1 MAAMAALAATALA
14 RGAASVLSPAG
25 ARGRLSVLIFHRV
38 HAEPDPL
45 FPTEVDARSFDA
57 MLGWV
62 GQLFNVMPLDA
73 AVAALREGRL
83 PARAAAITFDDG
95 YADNE
100 EVALP
105 ILQRHR
111 MTATF
116 FIATGFLDGGRMWN
130 DTLIESV
137 RSCPD
142 AVLDLE
148 PMGLGR
154 HALPDWAAR
163 RAAALA
169 IIRQVKYRPVAE
181 RLAVVAEVAERARVV
196 LPDRL
201 MMRSEQVRA
210 LRKAGMQI
218 GAHTVSHP
226 ILART
231 GDDEARA
238 EIVASR
244 DALQSLLGERIGLF
258 AYPNGRAGA
267 DYRPEHA
274 QLARELGF
282 DAAVTT
288 DWGAAATGTD
298 PYRLPRFTPWDRSR
312 GRFGARLVR
321 NLMQGRGPA
330 MGS

>member
-1 MAAMAALAATALA
+1 MAAQALL
-14 RGAASVLSPAG
+14 RGVASVLSPAG
-25 ARGRLSVLIFHRV
+25 AGGRLSILIFHRV
-38 HAEPDPL
+38 HAQPDPL

-62 GQLFNVMPLDA
+62 GHLFNVMPLDA

-95 YADNE
+95 YADNH

-105 ILQRHR
+105 ILQRHG

-130 DTLIESV
+130 DTLIESL
-137 RSCPD
+137 RLCSE
-142 AVLDLE
+142 AMLDLE

-154 HALPDWAAR
+154 HALPDWPAR

-169 IIRQVKYRPVAE
+169 VIRQVKYRPVAE
-181 RLAVVAEVAERARVV
+181 RLAVVAEVAARARVQ
-196 LPDRL
+196 PSDRL

-231 GDDEARA
+231 DAAEARA
-238 EIVASR
+238 EMVASR
-244 DALQSLLGERIGLF
+244 EALQSLLGERVGLF
-258 AYPNGRAGA
+258 AYPNGRAGT
-267 DYRPEHA
+267 DYLPEHA
-274 QLARELGF
+274 RLARELGF

-288 DWGAAATGTD
+288 DWGAGASSTD
-298 PYRLPRFTPWDRSR
+298 PHRLPRFTPWDRSR
-312 GRFGARLVR
+312 GRFGLRLIR
-321 NLMQGRGPA
+321 NLGQGRGP
-330 MGS
+330 GLEG

>member
-1 MAAMAALAATALA
+1 MAALALA
-14 RGAASVLSPAG
+14 RGLASMLSPAG
-25 ARGRLSVLIFHRV
+25 ERGRLSVLIFHRV
-38 HAEPDPL
+38 HATPDPL
-45 FPTEVDARSFDA
+45 FPTEVDAAGFDA

-62 GQLFNVMPLDA
+62 GALFNVMPLDA

-105 ILQRHR
+105 ILKRHG

-130 DTLIESV
+130 DTVIESV
-137 RSCPD
+137 RLCPD
-142 AVLDLE
+142 STLDLE

-154 HALPDWAAR
+154 HPLPDWAAR

-169 IIRQVKYRPVAE
+169 IIRQVKYRPLAE
-181 RLAVVAEVAERARVV
+181 RLAVVAEVAERASAA
-196 LPDRL
+196 PSDRL

-210 LRKAGMQI
+210 LRAAGMQI

-231 GDDEARA
+231 GSDEARA

-244 DALQSLLGERIGLF
+244 DALQSLLGERVGLF
-258 AYPNGRAGA
+258 AYPNGRAGT
-267 DYRPEHA
+267 DYAPEHA
-274 QLARELGF
+274 RLARELGF

-298 PYRLPRFTPWDRSR
+298 PHRLPRFTPWDRSR
-312 GRFGARLVR
+312 GRFCARMLR
-321 NLMQGRGPA
+321 NLMQGRGP
-330 MGS
+330 GLEG